1 MTMKSKNK
9 DIYSAGA
16 GGQINIEQVKCEEC
30 KCLLNKEDAH
40 VVEYIATDV
49 LTGTRKSET
58 KSYCNKCKPSYDEVK
73 YPIFGSNA
81 HFFKNERIEVN
92 EQGEQLEIVK
102 LKERLDKAYKTMELY
117 TEHCYKHTAV
127 LKLKDKLLKY
137 YFAWCMVLL
146 VLSAISLMFGFI
158 I

>member
-1 MTMKSKNK
+1 MTKHKNK

-49 LTGTRKSET
+49 LTGIRKSET

-81 HFFKNERIEVN
+81 HFFKNEKIEVN
-92 EQGEQLEIVK
+92 EQGEQLEIVE
-102 LKERLDKAYKTMELY
+102 LKSELEKEIKAKDIFREICLDEMINS
-117 TEHCYKHTAV
+117 
-127 LKLKDKLLKY
+127 KLKDEAS
-137 YFAWCMVLL
+137 YFYLISIIILTFFL
-146 VLSAISLMFGFI
+146 VLALFI
-158 I
+158 